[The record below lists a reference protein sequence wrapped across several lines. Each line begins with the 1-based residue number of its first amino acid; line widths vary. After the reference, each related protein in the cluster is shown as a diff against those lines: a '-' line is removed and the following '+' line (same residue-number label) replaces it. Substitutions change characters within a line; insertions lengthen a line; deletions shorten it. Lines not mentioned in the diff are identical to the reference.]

1 MPGSSIINKKNL
13 ITVLSDIRFWILI
26 FFLIRLFGI
35 TNPPL
40 EIGHNW
46 RQTQTNM
53 IARNYYESGLDLF
66 HPRIDMAGEKT
77 GIIGSEFP
85 FFNFIIYLFSVVFG
99 YAHWYGRL
107 INLVVSSLGT
117 WCFYLLIKRL
127 MNRTVAFNA
136 TIIFLSSIWFA
147 YSRKIMPDTFSVSL
161 VIIGLY
167 FVTDYLSSGGLLK
180 LLLFFL
186 FITLGG
192 LCKIPA
198 LTISSLLIIS
208 IFIKYIPFKR
218 KLIVFL
224 VTTVGFLI
232 IILWYFYWVPYLVS
246 EYKFQIIF
254 PKGFMEGLN
263 DLYQLRIKTLE
274 RFYYSSLHSFLAFA
288 CFIAGLVMV
297 FIRKDMFFKMAVSIV
312 TISFFLFIIK
322 AGSFFSNHSYYII
335 AYTPLMAV
343 VSGFFISNVKAR
355 FQWILLVLI
364 AIEGIAN
371 QQHDFFIRDSE
382 RYKLTLEQMAD
393 NHIGKNELIVINGG
407 DSPQQ
412 IYFTNRKGWT
422 VTDETITDTAKME
435 KIRQKGAAYLIVNK
449 TSFKEDLEFPQ
460 IYADKHFVLYNLKNH
475 QGNPGKGSR

>member
-1 MPGSSIINKKNL
+1 MPVSSIINKKNL
-13 ITVLSDIRFWILI
+13 LTLLSDIRFWLLI
-26 FFLIRLFGI
+26 YFIIRLFGI

-53 IARNYYESGLDLF
+53 IARNFYESGLDFF
-66 HPRIDMAGEKT
+66 HPRIDMAGEET

-117 WCFYLLIKRL
+117 WYFYLLINKLIDR
-127 MNRTVAFNA
+127 RVAFNA
-136 TIIFLSSIWFA
+136 TIILLSSIWFA
-147 YSRKIMPDTFSVSL
+147 YSRKIMPDTFSVSM

-167 FVTDYLSSGGLLK
+167 FVTGYLSSGGLLK
-180 LLLFFL
+180 LFLFFL
-186 FITLGG
+186 FFTLGG

-198 LTISSLLIIS
+198 ITVSSLLIIP
-208 IFIKYIPFKR
+208 IFIKHISLKR
-218 KLIVFL
+218 KFIVFSAAMA
-224 VTTVGFLI
+224 GFLI
-232 IILWYFYWVPYLVS
+232 ILLWYFYWVPHLVA

-254 PKGFMEGLN
+254 PKGFIEGLN
-263 DLYQLRIKTLE
+263 DIYQLRIKTLE

-288 CFIAGLVMV
+288 CFIAGLVLI
-297 FIRKDMFFKMAVSIV
+297 FLRRNIFLKIAVSIV
-312 TISFFLFIIK
+312 TLSFFLFIIK

-335 AYTPLMAV
+335 AYTPLMAF
-343 VSGFFISNVKAR
+343 VSGFFISNKIKAR
-355 FQWILLVLI
+355 YQWILLVLI

-382 RYKLTLEQMAD
+382 LYKLKLEEIAD
-393 NHIGKNELIVINGG
+393 KHIGKNELIVINGG

-422 VTDETITDTAKME
+422 VKNETITDTAEMDE
-435 KIRQKGAAYLIVNK
+435 LRQHGAAYLIVNK
-449 TSFKEDLEFPQ
+449 TSFKEDLDYPQ
-460 IYADKHFVLYNLKNH
+460 IYVDNHFIIYKLKNH
-475 QGNPGKGSR
+475 Y